1 MKGMK
6 GKYDWLFRSWGV
18 AACPQKTFENITWY
32 QVCACG
38 SACARRCMCQG
49 TRVRNGLLLKLQ
61 VWDEKHP
68 VPPQDELVIGDML
81 LEKPAWKPKPKP
93 HVWKA
98 VIFHQ
103 YWNNFRHKDWCSM
116 ILCFFP
122 GDFLSYR
129 LWHFRGLSFSRR
141 WCVGW
146 CFIMDFPAHLD
157 LDQNLLD
164 YAIFWGDEHPSKLF
178 WCSPEVQG
186 LAHSQVVHNISA
198 QVAGRWRPR
207 PTIPLSRP
215 TSNASKW
222 STGAARAGV

>member
-1 MKGMK
+1 MIGCFDPGGSSVPTK
-6 GKYDWLFRSWGV
+6 S
-18 AACPQKTFENITWY
+18 FENITWY

-68 VPPQDELVIGDML
+68 VPPQDELVIGDVL

-103 YWNNFRHKDWCSM
+103 YWNKFRHKDWCSM

-129 LWHFRGLSFSRR
+129 LWLKQHFRGFSLLKTVMR
-141 WCVGW
+141 WLMLHYGFSSAFGFGSEPARLCHILGGW
-146 CFIMDFPAHLD
+146 ASIQIILVFTRGTGFGPFPSC
-157 LDQNLLD
+157 
-164 YAIFWGDEHPSKLF
+164 P
-178 WCSPEVQG
+178 
-186 LAHSQVVHNISA
+186 
-198 QVAGRWRPR
+198 
-207 PTIPLSRP
+207 
-215 TSNASKW
+215 
-222 STGAARAGV
+222 